1 MVSCSISIGW
11 GCFALVTSEPQR
23 KEDWCGRSQKRNRRK
38 VVILP
43 QAEGITQ
50 RQLAESIGVKHN
62 SISAW
67 EKGTNAIDIEV
78 LYRICRILD
87 ITISDIYGRFGDNGS
102 ESLSYTER
110 QIIDAYRHQPEMQLA
125 VRRVLDLH

>member
-1 MVSCSISIGW
+1 MGEVRNEI
-11 GCFALVTSEPQR
+11 AEKLLYYR
-23 KEDWCGRSQKRNRRK
+23 KLK
-38 VVILP
+38 
-43 QAEGITQ
+43 GITQ

-78 LYRICRILD
+78 LYRICRVLD

-110 QIIDAYRHQPEMQLA
+110 QIIDAYRRQPEMQLA

>member
-1 MVSCSISIGW
+1 MGEVRTEI
-11 GCFALVTSEPQR
+11 AEKLLYYR
-23 KEDWCGRSQKRNRRK
+23 KLK
-38 VVILP
+38 
-43 QAEGITQ
+43 GITQ

-78 LYRICRILD
+78 LYRICCVLD
-87 ITISDIYGRFGDNGS
+87 ITISDIYGRFGGSGS

-110 QIIDAYRHQPEMQLA
+110 QIIEAYRHQPEMQLA

>member
-1 MVSCSISIGW
+1 MFDKHRAGGHSCSNRPQNPKGRKIGV
-11 GCFALVTSEPQR
+11 GEVRTEIAEKLLYYR
-23 KEDWCGRSQKRNRRK
+23 KLK
-38 VVILP
+38 
-43 QAEGITQ
+43 GITQ

-78 LYRICRILD
+78 LYRICCVLD
-87 ITISDIYGRFGDNGS
+87 ITISDIYGRFGGSGS

-110 QIIDAYRHQPEMQLA
+110 QIIEAYRHQPEMQLA